1 MIFVKK
7 NKLVGLYERAPN
19 VLGLHVLQIKVV
31 ALSVRCSQT
40 THSCLDFGQSRVGNS
55 VLSHSPS
62 QSQSS
67 SPIHA
72 RGTQTTQDP
81 FTHYNRVIFAGCV
94 EAGWRL
100 SLLLSLSSVEGSERV
115 LSNLSKILEIRNPP
129 SLPPPS
135 LAIILSPPS

>member
-1 MIFVKK
+1 MKK
-7 NKLVGLYERAPN
+7 IVGLYERAPN
-19 VLGLHVLQIKVV
+19 VLGPHVLKIKAV

-40 THSCLDFGQSRVGNS
+40 TRSFLEFGQGRVGDS
-55 VLSHSPS
+55 VLSQSPS

-81 FTHYNRVIFAGCV
+81 STHYNRVIFAGCV

-100 SLLLSLSSVEGSERV
+100 PLALSLSSVGAS
-115 LSNLSKILEIRNPP
+115 
-129 SLPPPS
+129 
-135 LAIILSPPS
+135 